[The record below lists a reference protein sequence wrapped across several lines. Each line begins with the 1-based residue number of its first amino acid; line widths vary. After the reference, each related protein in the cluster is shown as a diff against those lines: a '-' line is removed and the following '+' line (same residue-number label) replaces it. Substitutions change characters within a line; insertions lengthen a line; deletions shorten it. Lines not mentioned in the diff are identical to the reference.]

1 LIPSKDVI
9 VEYTK
14 EGAKFDYLP
23 LISDIKSFIKH
34 DNYSLVEFKQ
44 EMQSKAIIN
53 LYLSSLSDLGAKP
66 QSLKLSG
73 QSQDMIEEDQQ

>member
-1 LIPSKDVI
+1 LTAASFGHKQARAFLGIIIENGLIPSKEVI
-9 VEYTK
+9 EEYTK

-44 EMQSKAIIN
+44 EM
-53 LYLSSLSDLGAKP
+53 
-66 QSLKLSG
+66 
-73 QSQDMIEEDQQ
+73 